1 MDASA
6 VVPNTAPACVP
17 ENFRVI
23 VKYVP
28 MVTYQQPQTTKFR
41 NIMMLR
47 RMLTELGIGGCDQ
60 AIEESNG
67 SANVGF
73 LLGSGRFALDRD
85 GAGVG
90 KLIELAND
98 FGKIDSALAD
108 RHFLAELFRI
118 GRIQPVFGVQA
129 THVFADDIQRADGL
143 SFAIEDQIGGIEI
156 DADVVEAGIFDRA

>member
-1 MDASA
+1 MMLYTAAKLVTGVTAKRKPAPIRWRTQSTRSVEKKRSAIKPTKNGEIMDASA

-17 ENFRVI
+17 ENFSVI

-47 RMLTELGIGGCDQ
+47 RMLTELGIRRGDQ
-60 AIEESNG
+60 ALKESDG

-85 GAGVG
+85 GAGIG
-90 KLIELAND
+90 KLMELAND
-98 FGKIDSALAD
+98 FRKIDSALAD
-108 RHFLAELFRI
+108 RYFAAELFRI
-118 GRIQPVFGVQA
+118 GRI
-129 THVFADDIQRADGL
+129 
-143 SFAIEDQIGGIEI
+143 
-156 DADVVEAGIFDRA
+156 